1 MPAGRWPRSA
11 CTVRQLVRK
20 VLALGAHDLW
30 LDGIQ
35 TREILD
41 EVLVVLVHRIEL
53 QRVLAYLIRN
63 EPAVPA
69 GHAS

>member
-1 MPAGRWPRSA
+1 
-11 CTVRQLVRK
+11 VRQLIRK
-20 VLALGAHDLW
+20 VLALFNGV
-30 LDGIQ
+30 Q

-41 EVLVVLVHRIEL
+41 EVPVVLVDRIEL

-63 EPAVPA
+63 EPAAAA